1 MNEALSIRE
10 NTLQIID
17 IPTEQTTAI
26 TDAVLAV
33 FAIGTIVY
41 LSRIAM
47 QEPWK
52 MKIWCG
58 LFTFVAIAAA
68 LGTVVH
74 GLIISSELKRL
85 LWQPLALAL
94 ALTVG
99 MLAVGTVY
107 DIWGIVAIRRILPV
121 MLILILVLYSLAKLT
136 SFGVILNVVFVAV
149 VLFLALG
156 AYIESSR
163 LNIV

>member
-1 MNEALSIRE
+1 M
-10 NTLQIID
+10 QIID
-17 IPTEQTTAI
+17 IPTEQTTAV
-26 TDAVLAV
+26 TDAVLAI

-47 QEPWK
+47 QDPWK

-58 LFTFVAIAAA
+58 LFAFVAIAAA

-74 GLIISSELKRL
+74 GLVISSELKRL

-94 ALTVG
+94 AFTVG
-99 MLAVGTVY
+99 MLAVGAVY
-107 DIWGIVAIRRILPV
+107 DMWGIVAVRRILPG
-121 MLILILVLYSLAKLT
+121 MLILMLVLYSLAKLT